1 MPSPDLPINFSRHVS
16 LIISDKLFSLVFYK
30 ETMNIVLRFK
40 RHINPRQQMIITIST
55 GLAGRLKQCIF
66 CFYHAYISPTD
77 INTVRQNKESGMER
91 LKDRII
97 FQFSIKMDIDVIPFV
112 INSLYFILSHPLVYD
127 SISYRQYPYP
137 CD

>member
-40 RHINPRQQMIITIST
+40 RHINPRQQIIITIST

-112 INSLYFILSHPLVYD
+112 INSLYQSLQNDKLIMSKN
-127 SISYRQYPYP
+127 
-137 CD
+137 